1 MKNNN
6 NNYSGQDILEDMET
20 ESSGMDKNDLNEV
33 VSEEN
38 RILKKTSRLDL
49 NKYRKFINQIKLS
62 LNLLKDFKNKKYSD
76 IPWRSIALIIT
87 AILYFVNPFDF
98 IPDIL
103 PVFGIT
109 DDALL
114 FATVFRSI
122 QTDLTKYSTWKGIST
137 DRYF

>member
-1 MKNNN
+1 MKN

-62 LNLLKDFKNKKYSD
+62 LSLLKDFKNKSYSD

-109 DDALL
+109 DDAML

-122 QTDLTKYSTWKGIST
+122 QTDLTKYSAWKGIST

>member
-1 MKNNN
+1 MKN
-6 NNYSGQDILEDMET
+6 NNYSGQDILEDMEI
-20 ESSGMDKNDLNEV
+20 ESSGMDKNDLKEV
-33 VSEEN
+33 VSEEH

-62 LNLLKDFKNKKYSD
+62 LSLLKDFKNKSYSD

-87 AILYFVNPFDF
+87 AILYFVNPFDI
-98 IPDIL
+98 IPDVL

-109 DDALL
+109 DDAML

-122 QTDLTKYSTWKGIST
+122 QTDLTKYSAWKGIST

>member
-1 MKNNN
+1 MKN
-6 NNYSGQDILEDMET
+6 NNYSGQDILEDMEI

-62 LNLLKDFKNKKYSD
+62 LSLLKDFKNKSYSD

-109 DDALL
+109 DDAML

-122 QTDLTKYSTWKGIST
+122 QTDLTKYSAWKGIST

>member
-1 MKNNN
+1 MKN
-6 NNYSGQDILEDMET
+6 NNYSGQDILEDREI